1 MTRSTHVQL
10 SRLSLALVA
19 AIAMAPAFAQSTSSG
34 LAGTVT
40 GANGQPVAG
49 ADVTITHVESGTVR
63 HATTDASGRYAA
75 QGLRVGGP
83 YTITVNSDSGTD
95 TESDIYLQLN
105 QVATVNAQLASAAG
119 TLDTV
124 VVNASRISPIFGSDN
139 KGVGTSVSGRKLQT
153 AVSGSRTLDEIAR
166 LDPRITVVDS
176 TDGSISLAGVN
187 NRYNSIQVDGLNQG
201 DPFGLN
207 SNGMPYTGSPIS
219 PDTIAAYDIKA
230 SDYDVTSDSVGASIN
245 AVTKSGT
252 NEFHGSAYYAY
263 KNAGSMVG
271 QILSNPSNPDSDRVD
286 FTAFD
291 KDTTYGATFGGPIV
305 KDKLFFFV
313 SAEKQKVTNIGA
325 QPNNGYAA
333 GKVSDADLATV
344 EAAATAY
351 GLDPGIALFK
361 NPGSTG
367 LSLESDRYLA
377 KLDWNI
383 TDGQRLSFTYQD
395 TKENKPTPY
404 DASGNNAAYSSHY
417 YNIDSRT
424 KNIALQLFSDWS
436 DNFSTE
442 FKVSQQKFDQLAG
455 NPLNQPMVQISTA
468 GGGTIFLG
476 EDQFRHENE
485 IHTKTLSA
493 SLAGTW
499 YVGNHAI
506 KGGVDY
512 EKNDINDLFGRA
524 LHGVLSFNSPDDF
537 ANGILKSYSR
547 TVIPDGFGLS
557 DLGFP
562 MSYTQISPFLQD
574 TWQVNSNL
582 SVTYGVRVNI
592 PDTNRAPPAL
602 TGPTATAYQNVVG
615 FANNSTLDSKV
626 VEPRFGFNYA
636 FNTERMSQLRGGV
649 GLFQTSPP
657 TVWIFNPYQ
666 NNGVNGLLSTSSLNG
681 ETIDQLLHDVDNHN
695 VSDWLGAGG
704 TGSRPQVD
712 AISPDFKLPTAWKFS
727 LGYDA
732 ELPWYGIV
740 ASVDALYIRNKDAII
755 YTEPNT
761 GIASTGATPTVLPDG
776 RIGYWTN
783 GLPANNTYINNAG
796 DITCY
801 VSQTCNGVYV
811 ANDPSFTYNS
821 TVLGNT
827 DEGYSNSLTFAL
839 SKPLANGWGW
849 DLSATFAAAKEVNP
863 GNSSQA
869 TSNYQIAMI
878 NPNTDYATTSDRSIA
893 KTLKASLTWDHAF
906 FGDYRTTVSAY
917 YTGHTGQPYSW
928 TFGTGSG
935 IIGDVNGDNQAGY
948 DLAYIPTINDSNVVY
963 MNGNGSSAT
972 AATQAQIDAFNA
984 FINDN
989 DYLRMHRGQ
998 IAQHN
1003 ADHAPWVNQLDVG
1016 FQQELPGFFKG
1027 NKAIVRLDISNFLNL
1042 LNKDWGQMETVN
1054 TFNPRRNLAYVSG
1067 FTADGKY
1074 IYDLSK
1080 TPSAYQ
1086 TWYQS
1091 GGNLA
1096 PSRVSS
1102 TWSALLTLKYTF

>member
-1 MTRSTHVQL
+1 MTRSTRVQL

-19 AIAMAPAFAQSTSSG
+19 ALAMAPAFAQSTSSG
-34 LAGTVT
+34 VTGVVT
-40 GANGQPVAG
+40 GADGKPVAG

-63 HATTDASGRYAA
+63 HATTDDNGRYSA

-83 YTITVNSDSGTD
+83 YTIVVHSSAGDD
-95 TESDIYLQLN
+95 TESDIYLALN
-105 QVATVNAQLASAAG
+105 QVSTVNARLGSAAESLE
-119 TLDTV
+119 TITV
-124 VVNASRISPIFGSDN
+124 TAARISPVFSPDN
-139 KGVGTSVSGRKLQT
+139 TGVGTSVNGRQLQT

-187 NRYNSIQVDGLNQG
+187 NRFNSIQVDGLNQG

-252 NEFHGSAYYAY
+252 NEFHGSLYYAY
-263 KNAGSMVG
+263 KNADNMVG
-271 QILSNPSNPDSDRVD
+271 DILSNPSDPDSDRVGY
-286 FTAFD
+286 TAFD
-291 KDTTYGATFGGPIV
+291 KDTTYGVTIGGPIV
-305 KDKLFFFV
+305 KDKLFFFL
-313 SAEKQKVTNIGA
+313 SGEKQKVTNIGA
-325 QPNNGYAA
+325 FPNNGYAS
-333 GKVSDADLATV
+333 GKVTDADLATV
-344 EAAATAY
+344 EAAAAAY
-351 GLDPGIALFK
+351 GLQAGIPLFK

-367 LSLESDRYLA
+367 LALENDRYLA

-404 DASGNNAAYSSHY
+404 DASGSNAAYSSHY
-417 YNIDSRT
+417 YNINSRT
-424 KNIALQLFSDWS
+424 KNFALQLFSDWS

-442 FKVSQQKFDQLAG
+442 FKVSQQKFDQVAG
-455 NPLNQPMVQISTA
+455 NALNQPMVQIYTP
-468 GGGTIFLG
+468 GGGSIFLG
-476 EDQFRHENE
+476 EDQYRHENE

-499 YVGNHAI
+499 YVGNHTI

-524 LHGVLSFNSPDDF
+524 LHGVLTFNSPDDF
-537 ANGILKSYSR
+537 ANGILYRYSR

-557 DLGFP
+557 DMGFP

-574 TWQVNSNL
+574 SWQVTSNL
-582 SVTYGVRVNI
+582 LLTYGVRVNI

-602 TGPTATAYQNVVG
+602 TGATLEAYERVVG

-666 NNGVNGLLSTSSLNG
+666 NNGVNGLLSTSNTNG
-681 ETIDQLLHDVDNHN
+681 ETVEQLLQDVNNYN
-695 VSDWLGAGG
+695 VSDWGGAS
-704 TGSRPQVD
+704 GSRPQVD

-732 ELPWYGIV
+732 ELPWWGVV
-740 ASVDALYIRNKDAII
+740 ASVDFLRIKNKDAII

-761 GIASTGATPTVLPDG
+761 GIASTGASPTVLPDG

-783 GLPANNTYINNAG
+783 GLPTSSAYLNSAG
-796 DITCY
+796 QATCY

-839 SKPLANGWGW
+839 SRPLINGWAW
-849 DLSATFAAAKEVNP
+849 NLSATFASAKEVNP

-869 TSNYQIAMI
+869 TSNYQIAMV
-878 NPNTDYATTSDRSIA
+878 NPNTSYATTSDRSIA
-893 KTLKASLTWDHAF
+893 KTIKASLTWDHAF

-928 TFGTGSG
+928 VFGTGSG
-935 IIGDVNGDNQAGY
+935 IIGDVNGDNQYGY
-948 DLAYIPTINDSNVVY
+948 DLAYIPTVNDANVVY
-963 MNGNGSSAT
+963 VSGANP
-972 AATQAQIDAFNA
+972 ATQAQIDAFNA
-984 FINDN
+984 FINND

-998 IAQHN
+998 IATHN
-1003 ADHAPWVNQLDVG
+1003 GAHGPWSNQLDIG
-1016 FQQELPGFFKG
+1016 FQQEIPGLFKG
-1027 NKAIVRLDISNFLNL
+1027 NKAIIRLDISNFLNL
-1042 LNKDWGQMETVN
+1042 LNKDWGQIETVN

-1080 TPSAYQ
+1080 KPTDLQ
-1086 TWYQS
+1086 TWYTS

>member
-1 MTRSTHVQL
+1 MTRSTRVQL

-19 AIAMAPAFAQSTSSG
+19 AMAMAPAFAQSTSSG
-34 LAGTVT
+34 LTGVVT
-40 GANGQPVAG
+40 SSGGQPVAG

-63 HATTDASGRYAA
+63 HATTDASGRYSA

-83 YTITVNSDSGTD
+83 YTVTVNSASGTD
-95 TESDIYLQLN
+95 TESNVFLELN
-105 QVATVNAQLASAAG
+105 KVSTVNAQIAGPEG
-119 TLDTV
+119 TLEAVTV
-124 VVNASRISPIFGSDN
+124 TGTRAAALFSPDN
-139 KGVGTSVSGRKLQT
+139 KGIGTSVSGRRLQT

-166 LDPRITVVDS
+166 LDPRITVMDS
-176 TDGSISLAGVN
+176 TDGTISLAGVN

-219 PDTIAAYDIKA
+219 ADTIAAYDIKA

-252 NEFHGSAYYAY
+252 NEFHGSLYYAY
-263 KNAGSMVG
+263 KNADDMVG
-271 QILSNPSNPDSDRVD
+271 KILSNPTDPNSNRVGFASFDR
-286 FTAFD
+286 
-291 KDTTYGATFGGPIV
+291 DTTYGVTVGGPIV
-305 KDKLFFFV
+305 KDKLFFFAA
-313 SAEKQKVTNIGA
+313 AEKQKITNVGA
-325 QPNNGYAA
+325 QPNNGYAT
-333 GKVSDADLATV
+333 GKVTDADLATV
-344 EAAATAY
+344 ETAAAAY

-361 NPGSTG
+361 NPGTTG
-367 LSLESDRYLA
+367 LALENDRYLA

-395 TKENKPTPY
+395 TTETKPTPT

-417 YNIDSRT
+417 YNIDSKT
-424 KNIALQLFSDWS
+424 KNLSLQLFSDWS

-455 NPLNQPMVQISTA
+455 NPLNQPQVQISTA
-468 GGGTIFLG
+468 GGGTIYLG

-485 IHTKTLSA
+485 IHTKTLAA

-499 YVGNHAI
+499 YVGNHVV

-512 EKNDINDLFGRA
+512 EKNDIVDLFGRQ
-524 LHGVLSFNSPDDF
+524 LHGVLTFNSPQDF
-537 ANGILKSYSR
+537 ANGIIKTYSR
-547 TVIPDGFGLS
+547 TVIPDGFGLD

-574 TWQVNSNL
+574 TWQATDKL
-582 SVTYGVRVNI
+582 SLVYGVRVNI

-602 TGPTATAYQNVVG
+602 TGATAAAYESVVG
-615 FANNSTLDSKV
+615 FANNSTLDHKV
-626 VEPRFGFNYA
+626 VEPRFAFNYTFA
-636 FNTERMSQLRGGV
+636 TKRMSQLRGGV

-666 NNGVNGLLSTSSLNG
+666 NNGVNGLLTTSNTNG
-681 ETIDQLLHDVDNHN
+681 ETTEELLNDVGNHN

-704 TGSRPQVD
+704 SRPQVD
-712 AISPDFKLPTAWKFS
+712 AITPDFRLPTAWKIS
-727 LGYDA
+727 LGYDN
-732 ELPWYGIV
+732 ELPWWGAV
-740 ASVDALYIRNKDAII
+740 ASVDLLYIKNKDAII

-761 GIASTGATPTVLPDG
+761 GIASTGAVPTLLPDG

-783 GLPANNTYINNAG
+783 GLPTSNGFKNSTG
-796 DITCY
+796 GTTCY

-811 ANDPSFTYNS
+811 ANDPNFTYNS

-827 DEGYSNSLTFAL
+827 DEGYSSSLTFAL
-839 SKPLANGWGW
+839 SRPLINGWAW
-849 DLSATFAAAKEVNP
+849 DLSTTFASAKEVNP

-878 NPNTDYATTSDRSIA
+878 NPNTSYATTADRSIA

-917 YTGHTGQPYSW
+917 YTGHTGQAYSW
-928 TFGTGSG
+928 VFGTGSG
-935 IIGDVNGDNQAGY
+935 ILGDVNGDNQAGF
-948 DLAYIPTINDSNVVY
+948 DLAYIPLVNDPNVVY
-963 MNGNGSSAT
+963 RNGTGT
-972 AATQAQIDAFNA
+972 TPATQDQIDAFNA
-984 FINDN
+984 FIGDN
-989 DYLRMHRGQ
+989 DYLRTHRGQ

-1003 ADHAPWVNQLDVG
+1003 ADHGPWVNQLDLG
-1016 FQQELPGFFKG
+1016 FQQELPGFFRN
-1027 NKAIVRLDISNFLNL
+1027 NKTIVRLDISNFLNL
-1042 LNKDWGQMETVN
+1042 LNKNWGQVETVN

-1080 TPSAYQ
+1080 TPQAYQ
-1086 TWYQS
+1086 TWYAS
-1091 GGNLA
+1091 GGNPS
-1096 PSRVSS
+1096 PSRVAS